1 MVSIRVDGD
10 CSAFNRVWFILVVL
24 FNSVVYADY
33 SLVRG
38 LWSGGGLLIV
48 TVYGVLVM

>member
-24 FNSVVYADY
+24 FNSI
-33 SLVRG
+33 RG

-48 TVYGVLVM
+48 TVSGVLVV

>member
-1 MVSIRVDGD
+1 MVSFQLMVI
-10 CSAFNRVWFILVVL
+10 APLINRVWFILVVL

-38 LWSGGGLLIV
+38 LWSGGGLLIILLF
-48 TVYGVLVM
+48 LVFW

>member
-33 SLVRG
+33 SLVRV
-38 LWSGGGLLIV
+38 GGLVVVCLLLLFMV
-48 TVYGVLVM
+48 FW